1 MKHPFQVIPIVN
13 SSLLLV
19 VLIALT
25 LIFMG
30 VLGKT
35 SKPLS
40 IPDVAPN
47 GIISLEFAGGSARA
61 KAIVAAWR
69 SKGVLQNAKKVQWLD
84 FLYIAAYSTTL
95 SLACIWSTKLLPDSG
110 SAWLGAGIVLAWG
123 QWLAALFDIIENLA
137 LFPFLYRD
145 VNDRAVWSQVAA
157 FCAALKFSLIITGL
171 LYVVISLIV
180 FGVST
185 IW

>member
-13 SSLLLV
+13 LSLLLA

-25 LIFMG
+25 LILMG
-30 VLGKT
+30 VLGKI

-40 IPDVAPN
+40 VPDVAPN

-69 SKGVLQNAKKVQWLD
+69 NKGVLQNAKKVQWLD

-95 SLACIWSTKLLPDSG
+95 SLACIWSTKLLPNFD
-110 SAWLGAGIVLAWG
+110 SAWLRTGTVLAWG

-137 LFPFLYRD
+137 LFPFLYKD
-145 VNDRAVWSQVAA
+145 VNDKAIWAQVAA
-157 FCAALKFSLIITGL
+157 FCAALKFSLIIIGL
-171 LYVVISLIV
+171 LYIVTSLIV
-180 FGVST
+180 FGAST

>member
-1 MKHPFQVIPIVN
+1 MRHPFQVISIVN
-13 SSLLLV
+13 SSLLLA
-19 VLIALT
+19 VLAALT
-25 LIFMG
+25 LILMG
-30 VLGKT
+30 VLGKI

-47 GIISLEFAGGSARA
+47 GIISLEFAGDSARA

-69 SKGVLQNAKKVQWLD
+69 NKGVLQNAKKVQWLD
-84 FLYIAAYSTTL
+84 FLYIVAYSTML
-95 SLACIWSTKLLPDSG
+95 SFACIWSTKLLLNFD
-110 SAWLGAGIVLAWG
+110 SAWLGTGIILAWG
-123 QWLAALFDIIENLA
+123 QWLAALLDVIENLA

-145 VNDRAVWSQVAA
+145 VHDKAVWAKVAA

-171 LYVVISLIV
+171 LYVVISLAI
-180 FGVST
+180 FGAST